1 MDSKTISVLVPD
13 ANQRSALAV
22 VRSLGRQPGLRIIT
36 CDSTP
41 TALAG
46 QSRFSDLYVQCP
58 SSEHEPMHFVAWL
71 TRYLET
77 EPCRVVMPVTEVTS
91 QLLLQFQ
98 ESVPGLTL
106 PFSPLSTVLELANKS
121 RLVALAERSGVPVP
135 HSLHFDGSAEVDVQA
150 VTYPVV
156 VKPALS
162 RLFDGRQWQATT
174 VRIAHNP
181 DELAGIFQQDT
192 YLNDHPFMLQAF
204 IPGTGAGVFALFNR
218 GKAVQFFAHQR
229 LREKPP
235 EGGVSVLSQ
244 SCSVPAD
251 LQAHAQT
258 LLEAVNWHGVAM
270 VEFRISEDGT
280 PYLMEVNTRFWGS
293 LQLAIDAGVDF
304 PYQLLCAE
312 LGWPIPLA
320 GHYRVGQRL
329 RWLLGDLDS
338 LYLVFKRSKDWRTR
352 LQRAGQFL
360 KPRFRHQ
367 RHEINRWHDPAPAW
381 HELKHY
387 LKALR

>member
-1 MDSKTISVLVPD
+1 MDSTSISVLIPD

-22 VRSLGRQPGLRIIT
+22 VRSLGRQPGLRVIT

-46 QSRFSDLYVQCP
+46 QSRYCDLYVQCP

-71 TRYLET
+71 TRFLESQ
-77 EPCRVVMPVTEVTS
+77 PCQLVMPVTEVTS

-98 ESVPGLTL
+98 ESIPGLRL
-106 PFSPLSTVLELANKS
+106 PFSPLSTVLQLANKS
-121 RLVALAERSGVPVP
+121 HLVALAEQSGVPVP
-135 HSLHFDGSAEVDVQA
+135 HSQHFEGAHQVDVQA
-150 VTYPVV
+150 VSYPAV

-162 RLFDGRQWQATT
+162 RLFDGKQWLATT
-174 VRIAHNP
+174 VRVARTP
-181 DELAGIFQQDT
+181 EDLTRIFQQDT
-192 YLNDHPFMLQAF
+192 YLNDHAFMLQAF

-218 GKAVQFFAHQR
+218 GEPVQFFAHQR

-244 SCSVPAD
+244 SCQVPAG

-258 LLEAVNWHGVAM
+258 LLQAVNWHGVAM
-270 VEFRISEDGT
+270 VEFRIGEDGT

-312 LGWPIPLA
+312 LGWPIPVA

-338 LYLVFKRSKDWRTR
+338 LYLVFKRSSGWPAR
-352 LQRAGQFL
+352 LQRLAQFL
-360 KPRFRHQ
+360 TPRFRHQ
-367 RHEINRWHDPAPAW
+367 RHEVNRWRDPAPAW
-381 HELKHY
+381 FELKQY